1 MIIILELKQRGRIKV
16 TGFDWQ
22 NNNSACYFHVL
33 WMTGTKD
40 NDFLL
45 FLSDIVFSYVYSP
58 LEFNSWKIRQ
68 PMTTRRVGIRAMKF
82 ETAWILFLGEVFA
95 AVAVFVA
102 YGRWYQGKE
111 LNRRWSSPWFSRHP
125 LLRSNT
131 LRSRTKAHKSHTTHF
146 TSWKRLW
153 WSNWTSVAQN
163 IN

>member
-1 MIIILELKQRGRIKV
+1 MVKQRGRKKV
-16 TGFDWQ
+16 IGFDWQ
-22 NNNSACYFHVL
+22 NNNSASYFHVL
-33 WMTGTKD
+33 WIWREQKTTI
-40 NDFLL
+40 F
-45 FLSDIVFSYVYSP
+45 FFFFCDIVFCYVYSP
-58 LEFNSWKIRQ
+58 LEFNSWKNRQ

-82 ETAWILFLGEVFA
+82 ETARILFLGEVFA

-131 LRSRTKAHKSHTTHF
+131 LRSRTKAHKSRTSHF
-146 TSWKRLW
+146 TSWMRLW

-163 IN
+163 TIN